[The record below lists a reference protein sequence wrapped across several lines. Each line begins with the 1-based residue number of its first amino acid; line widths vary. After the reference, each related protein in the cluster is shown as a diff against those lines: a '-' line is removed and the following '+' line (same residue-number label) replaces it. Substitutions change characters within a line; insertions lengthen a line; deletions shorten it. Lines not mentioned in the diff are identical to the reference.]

1 MRHPTR
7 PLLALAAAA
16 LLSLASAQAVVGIA
30 IQDEPASL
38 DPVQTVQLTA
48 YQVLAYMMES
58 LVYIGPDSN
67 PHGWVA
73 ESWTVNDEGTVIDF
87 VIRQGRV
94 FHDGTPIDAE
104 AVAFSFQRHIEEG
117 ANSANRTG
125 LGTLESVE
133 VTGPYEV
140 RFTYSA
146 PYAPVW
152 TSLASPFY
160 GVVSPTA
167 AEQLGE
173 DFGRNVV
180 ASGPFM
186 LERWIPATGFDLVKV
201 PGYTTPR
208 IDVDNRGE
216 MMIDRLEVRILPE
229 EGTRVAALE
238 TGVIHYGDAPRG
250 EIDRLEGD
258 PRFSVVINEQN
269 NSFTMLEVNPFLPPM
284 DDLRV
289 RKAVAH
295 ALNIEDIAFIAY
307 EGFATVN
314 YTPVPLGNTGYRQE
328 IGERYGYRQDLERS
342 AELLREAGY
351 ERGADGVWAKDGE
364 PLELILWTYTL
375 PNGMKGGQLI
385 QQQLIEAGFAI
396 DFQTFEVASMIGQL
410 WERKHHLN
418 FMWWSGWDPIFL
430 TYVFRT
436 PGWAG
441 GYQNEEL
448 DAILDRAA
456 TELDPVAR
464 QAIVEEAQI
473 FLLENV
479 GVIPIGT
486 DWGVFL
492 TRSDLL
498 SGLKLDALG
507 FVLLNDASLT
517 TN

>member
-1 MRHPTR
+1 MRNLAR

-16 LLSLASAQAVVGIA
+16 LLSLATAQSVVGIA

-38 DPVQTVQLTA
+38 DPVETVQLTA

-87 VIRQGRV
+87 VIRQGRT

-133 VTGPYEV
+133 VTGPYAV

-167 AEQLGE
+167 AEQLGA

-180 ASGPFM
+180 ASGPFK

-201 PGYTTPR
+201 PGYSSPR
-208 IDVDNRGE
+208 IDVENRGE
-216 MMIDRLEVRILPE
+216 MMIDRLEIRILPE

-238 TGVIHYGDAPRG
+238 TGAIHYGDAPRG

-269 NSFTMLEVNPFLPPM
+269 NSFTMLEVNPFLAPM

-289 RKAVAH
+289 RQAVAY
-295 ALNIEDIAFIAY
+295 ALNVEDIAFVAY

-314 YTPVPLGNTGYRQE
+314 YTPVPLGNTGYRAE
-328 IGERYGYRQDLERS
+328 IGERHGYRQDLERS
-342 AELLREAGY
+342 AALLRDAGY
-351 ERGADGVWAKDGE
+351 ERNAAGVWAKDGE

-385 QQQLIEAGFAI
+385 QQQLIEAGFAV

-448 DAILDRAA
+448 DVILDRAA

-464 QAIVEEAQI
+464 QAIVEEAQV